1 MDQELDRHVV
11 AERAFWVAAGLAA
24 IGGIGPLIA
33 AAGHTNRLAGIV
45 VPFLGAAG
53 ANAALALLYRR
64 GRSFSALVYF
74 IGGLAIAYAL
84 LLVLA
89 IPLRIA
95 VEGSCPPA
103 PQRCAAGL
111 ELQLSSAET
120 FGLSI
125 AVAFGAAALLTGF
138 FGLLALYRHKSGA
151 TQGPTVWPAQ
161 EPTGWKQ
168 PAVEDEKPE
177 APKPEEPKPDEPEAA
192 APEAAAPEAAAP
204 EAAVPEAA
212 APEAAAPEAAAP
224 EAAAPEA
231 AEPEAAEPEAAEPR
245 PEEPKPAEPRPVEP
259 KPDSGK
265 RKSRQRKKA
274 EPPPSA

>member
-1 MDQELDRHVV
+1 MDQELDRHIV
-11 AERAFWVAAGLAA
+11 AERAFWAAAGLAA

-53 ANAALALLYRR
+53 ANAVLALLYRR

-74 IGGLAIAYAL
+74 IGGLAIAYGL

-111 ELQLSSAET
+111 ELQLSGAET
-120 FGLSI
+120 LGLSI

-138 FGLLALYRHKSGA
+138 FGLLALYRHKPGA
-151 TQGPTVWPAQ
+151 NQGPSVWPAQ
-161 EPTGWKQ
+161 EPTGWKKT
-168 PAVEDEKPE
+168 AVEEEKSAEPKPGEPKVEEPKVEDPE
-177 APKPEEPKPDEPEAA
+177 AEEPKPEEPKPEEPKAEQPKADEPKPRRARVRRA
-192 APEAAAPEAAAP
+192 KGQ
-204 EAAVPEAA
+204 
-212 APEAAAPEAAAP
+212 
-224 EAAAPEA
+224 
-231 AEPEAAEPEAAEPR
+231 EPK
-245 PEEPKPAEPRPVEP
+245 PEEPEQKEA
-259 KPDSGK
+259 
-265 RKSRQRKKA
+265 A